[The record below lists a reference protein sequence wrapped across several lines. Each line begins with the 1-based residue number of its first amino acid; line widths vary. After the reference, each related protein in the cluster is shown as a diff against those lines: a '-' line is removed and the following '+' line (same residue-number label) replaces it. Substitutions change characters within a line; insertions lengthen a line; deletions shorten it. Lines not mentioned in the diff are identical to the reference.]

1 LACFFD
7 FVSGFLYFANMPQ
20 ETQLDL
26 LRSFMA
32 SRIPYWQTLGLQ
44 LKEVSPGRAV
54 FEAEVRE
61 DLMQNG
67 ILHGGVLASI
77 ADSACAV
84 AAISKIYPD
93 AYATTINLRVSYL
106 KPMVQGRFR
115 AEGVCIRA
123 GKTILFSEAEVFN
136 EQGETVCKASS
147 ELIVIPA
154 GNPK

>member
-1 LACFFD
+1 MHFFPISCI
-7 FVSGFLYFANMPQ
+7 FSEMPQ
-20 ETQLDL
+20 DSELVT
-26 LRSFMA
+26 LRSFMS
-32 SRIPYWQTLGLQ
+32 SRIPFWQTLGLQ

-54 FEAEVRE
+54 FEALVRD

-84 AAISKIYPD
+84 AAISKIYPQ
-93 AYATTINLRVSYL
+93 AYATTINRRVSYL
-106 KPMVQGRFR
+106 KPVVRGKFR

-147 ELIVIPA
+147 ELIVIPVS
-154 GNPK
+154 NPT